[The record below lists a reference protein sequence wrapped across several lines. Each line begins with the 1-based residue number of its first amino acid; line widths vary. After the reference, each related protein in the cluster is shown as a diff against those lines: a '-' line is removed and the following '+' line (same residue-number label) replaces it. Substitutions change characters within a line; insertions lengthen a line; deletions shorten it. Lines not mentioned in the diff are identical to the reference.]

1 MLKEELEDRH
11 IAGNWWIWLIAILGM
26 AVATRLYFL
35 PYDLP
40 PVMDGVDYFA
50 YSLEIRNL
58 GELPKNWPL
67 GNNGWPSFMGLLFSI
82 IPSEEFLDY
91 VNFYRIS
98 SVIISTITIIPIF
111 S

>member
-58 GELPKNWPL
+58 GDVKWLATEDKSPGKGTGRHIACFILK
-67 GNNGWPSFMGLLFSI
+67 GKKK
-82 IPSEEFLDY
+82 
-91 VNFYRIS
+91 
-98 SVIISTITIIPIF
+98 
-111 S
+111 

>member
-50 YSLEIRNL
+50 Y
-58 GELPKNWPL
+58 
-67 GNNGWPSFMGLLFSI
+67 
-82 IPSEEFLDY
+82 
-91 VNFYRIS
+91 
-98 SVIISTITIIPIF
+98 
-111 S
+111 